1 MHSRLIVSFICLPYG
16 LWNTMQALE
25 SCFGFLMGT
34 EIHTDSTRSMQA
46 GGIPAVPNDLAN
58 AHSSKVAV
66 MRRVA
71 ELPASEG
78 ASLTLGRTRGFI
90 IREAGEDSV
99 PRGKC
104 KIPGRSGQE
113 STGWAEGQGAG
124 GAQWGNKV

>member
-1 MHSRLIVSFICLPYG
+1 
-16 LWNTMQALE
+16 MQALE

-34 EIHTDSTRSMQA
+34 EIHTDSTRSRQA

-78 ASLTLGRTRGFI
+78 ASLTLGRTG
-90 IREAGEDSV
+90 DSSSGRLV
-99 PRGKC
+99 RTQSLGVNARFQGGVARKA
-104 KIPGRSGQE
+104 PGGLKVKGQE
-113 STGWAEGQGAG
+113 ALSGETKYRGASG
-124 GAQWGNKV
+124 R